1 MTDEQSPDFIPVTPS
16 EDGRSMHFGIRPDEL
31 GVAEFG
37 NSRPSGLAIL
47 LEAAAHFSSPFV
59 AADVSDEEIEQRVS
73 AIFGEEPAEVTEGL
87 EEAAEEEIVR
97 LDEFEGPY
105 WFTSIEFSLQLP
117 LRPVDEEGEFWFFP
131 LRGDGVTARKKKY
144 SFGRPWPWLEPTRPK
159 VARTEHL
166 AAELDVRSTHW
177 RAALQTSVVLTEG
190 QGEPHLFL
198 LALPQL
204 LTDNWQACR
213 HRSTDRPSA
222 AAQLLQGPSE
232 TLLVLFD
239 SLPPASRTASWKQ
252 PRPTVG
258 EYRWRSLDRGRRWL
272 DEVAKH
278 LGEQRAAPRGE
289 VGAVLWLADPQVPAG
304 SRGAAALVPVPE
316 RLQPARDHWQ
326 QLTEL
331 WQSTLRDLIAREI
344 HDACRQ

>member
-16 EDGRSMHFGIRPDEL
+16 EDGHSMHFGIRPDEL

-37 NSRPSGLAIL
+37 NSRHSGFAIL
-47 LEAAAHFSSPFV
+47 LEAAKHFSSPFV
-59 AADVSDEEIEQRVS
+59 AADVLDEEIEQKVS
-73 AIFGEEPAEVTEGL
+73 AIFGEEPAEPTEGP
-87 EEAAEEEIVR
+87 EEATEEEIVR
-97 LDEFEGPY
+97 RDEPEGTY
-105 WFTSIEFSLQLP
+105 WFTSIELSLRLP
-117 LRPVDEEGEFWFFP
+117 LRPADEEGEFWFFP
-131 LRGDGVTARKKKY
+131 GVTTRKKQY
-144 SFGRPWPWLEPTRPK
+144 SFGRPWPWLEPSRPK
-159 VARTEHL
+159 AARTEHL
-166 AAELDVRSTHW
+166 AAELDVHSTHW
-177 RAALQTSVVLTEG
+177 RAALQTSSVLTEG

-198 LALPQL
+198 LALPQV
-204 LTDNWQACR
+204 LTDSWQAYCR
-213 HRSTDRPSA
+213 HCSSERLSA
-222 AAQLLQGPSE
+222 AAQLRQSSSE

-239 SLPPASRTASWKQ
+239 SLPSASRTAPWKQ

-304 SRGAAALVPVPE
+304 SPGAAALVPVPE

-331 WQSTLRDLIAREI
+331 WESTLRDLIAREI
-344 HDACRQ
+344 HDSCRQ